1 MQEWKEILLQGDQI
15 GRIDY
20 WVIVYFG
27 HFLKMKEVA
36 KFLAAFFHAKNGALF
51 LILKNELNFGRFF
64 SQTHLVILS
73 PP

>member
-36 KFLAAFFHAKNGALF
+36 KFLAAFFHARNDA
-51 LILKNELNFGRFF
+51 LILIFKNERNFGR
-64 SQTHLVILS
+64 S
-73 PP
+73 PPQKKIIWSF